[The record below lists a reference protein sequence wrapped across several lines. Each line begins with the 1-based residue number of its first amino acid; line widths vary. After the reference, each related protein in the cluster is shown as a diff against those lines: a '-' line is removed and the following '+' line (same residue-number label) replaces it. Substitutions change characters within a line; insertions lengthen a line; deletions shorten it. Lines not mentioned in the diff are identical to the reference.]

1 MAGNHRRGFSNRIS
15 TYLRQAGSYT
25 LLSAAQEEQ
34 LSRQIAEG
42 NTQARKAMMPR
53 IHPGYGAFM
62 HEMTVFL
69 HELQAGGIEV
79 EYGICYSYHS
89 IKTNLNRRYQI

>member
-62 HEMTVFL
+62 HEMTFFCTNDRPEVL
-69 HELQAGGIEV
+69 KWSMEYAILIIELKPI
-79 EYGICYSYHS
+79 
-89 IKTNLNRRYQI
+89 